1 MRVNPDKE
9 TVLKSLNAFKAI
21 AKQDLLM
28 SESTDNPEFW
38 QRHAEARRQIYK
50 SLISMVEEQ
59 GVDTSCARALSE
71 YRLLIQ
77 EHSKTPEVEGKLQAL
92 ENFLQLFGFDERV
105 IKQSQ
110 QR

>member
-38 QRHAEARRQIYK
+38 QRHAER
-50 SLISMVEEQ
+50 
-59 GVDTSCARALSE
+59 VDKFTS
-71 YRLLIQ
+71 
-77 EHSKTPEVEGKLQAL
+77 P
-92 ENFLQLFGFDERV
+92 
-105 IKQSQ
+105 
-110 QR
+110 